1 MGPFIN
7 SHVLMICKF
16 INNDS
21 TSKVYKEVILSNSQI
36 GKKGFELNVTVKL
49 GERDAEL
56 YWDNNDNNEYS

>member
-1 MGPFIN
+1 
-7 SHVLMICKF
+7 MIYKF